1 MVPNCL
7 ADMHPFWKGLAIVS
21 RFLTVL
27 AFSSFFGLAGAV
39 VIVI

>member
-7 ADMHPFWKGLAIVS
+7 ADMHAFWKGLAIVS
-21 RFLTVL
+21 RFFNS
-27 AFSSFFGLAGAV
+27 AGIFKFFGLAGAV